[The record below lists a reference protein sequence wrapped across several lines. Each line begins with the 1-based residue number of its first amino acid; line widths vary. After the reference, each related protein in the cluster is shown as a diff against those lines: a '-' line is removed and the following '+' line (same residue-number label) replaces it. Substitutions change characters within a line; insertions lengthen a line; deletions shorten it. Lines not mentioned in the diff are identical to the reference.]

1 MSRAKEQRKST
12 YSVTFLPFEVRMD
25 VPSDLTLLESI
36 KLAGLPVKA
45 SCGGKGTCGNCA
57 VQILSG
63 TFKHKY
69 SSSLPASLTSQDYAL
84 ACQTRVSDNLIV
96 HLPQFQELSI
106 RAVTDSI
113 FFNMHRD
120 QISGVYEVNS
130 PMKKID
136 VQVPPPVLENN
147 YSDLKRLDREVKKQT
162 SLNRVDYEYPVL
174 RKIAA
179 ALRKKNGKVSIVFL
193 QSEKIGTVL
202 DVFPAVPSR
211 KLYGLSCDI
220 GTSTVVLHLVNLQTG
235 EIKSTTS
242 GYNQQI
248 KCGEDIISRI
258 NYAQKLGGRNELQDL
273 ILGTVNH
280 LITKAVDSVKASYE
294 DIYYAVIA
302 GNTTMIHLFLNLDP
316 RHIREEPYVPTFNR
330 VPILNSRDIGLEINP
345 EGKIFCASAV
355 GSYVGGDITSGLL
368 NTPILRQK
376 DKISLF
382 IDAGTNGE
390 LVIGNKDWLMTCA
403 CSAGPAF
410 EGGGIRCGMPASR
423 GAIDSIMIA
432 EDGNLHYTVIEDSRP
447 RGLCGSGLVDLLAEL
462 FVHGYVDRYGKFIG
476 KGFKEKFVQ
485 TENGKGFL
493 IETGANSYW
502 GKDIIITEKDI
513 THLVRTKGAVFS
525 ACSLLLK
532 NVGLKFSDIDSFYV
546 AGGFGRSLNV
556 ENAVRIGLLPD
567 LDREKFHYLGN
578 SSLFGAYLI
587 LLSEKNQEI
596 VNRLPEQMTY
606 IELNTEPSYMNE
618 YTGSLFLPHTDMKLF
633 PSVEKLFCHKNN
645 QGSSQ

>member
-1 MSRAKEQRKST
+1 MSRAKEQRKSA
-12 YSVTFLPFEVRMD
+12 YSVNFLPFEVRID
-25 VPSDLTLLESI
+25 VPPELTLLEAI
-36 KLAGLPVKA
+36 KQANLPVKA

-63 TFKHKY
+63 TIKRKY
-69 SSSLPASLTSQDYAL
+69 SASLPAHLTSQGYIL
-84 ACQTRVSDNLIV
+84 ACQTRVSDDLIV

-106 RAVTDSI
+106 KAVADSV
-113 FFNMHRD
+113 FFNTHKD
-120 QISGVYEVNS
+120 QISGVHEVNS
-130 PMKKID
+130 PMKKVDLHI
-136 VQVPPPVLENN
+136 PPPALEDN
-147 YSDLKRLDREVKKQT
+147 YSDLKRLDREVKKKT
-162 SLNRVDYEYPVL
+162 SLNRVDYEYSVL
-174 RKIAA
+174 CKLAA
-179 ALRKKNGKVSIVFL
+179 ALRKNEGKISIVFL
-193 QSEKIGTVL
+193 QSEKTGAVI
-202 DVFPAVPSR
+202 DVFPIARTR
-211 KLYGLSCDI
+211 KIYGLSCDI
-220 GTSTVVLHLVNLQTG
+220 GTSTVALHLVNLETG
-235 EIKSTTS
+235 EIRSTTS

-258 NYAQKLGGRNELQDL
+258 NYAQKPGGRDELQDL

-280 LITKAVDSVKASYE
+280 LITKAVDSVKASQE

-302 GNTTMIHLFLNLDP
+302 GNTTMIHLLLNLDP

-345 EGKIFCASAV
+345 EGKIFCAPAV

-368 NTPILRQK
+368 STPILRQK

-390 LVIGNKDWLMTCA
+390 LVIGSKDWLMTCA

-410 EGGGIRCGMPASR
+410 EGGGIRCGMPASE
-423 GAIDSIMIA
+423 GAIDSITIN
-432 EDGNLHYTVIEDSRP
+432 EDGNLHHTVIEDSRP

-462 FVHGYVDRYGKFIG
+462 FVHGYVDRHGKFIG
-476 KGFKEKFVQ
+476 KGFKEKFVK
-485 TENGKGFL
+485 TENGMGFL

-532 NVGLKFSDIDSFYV
+532 NVGLKFSDIDAFYV

-556 ENAVRIGLLPD
+556 ENAIRIGLLPD

-587 LLSEKNQEI
+587 LLSEKNQKI
-596 VNRLPEQMTY
+596 VNRLPELMTY
-606 IELNTEPSYMNE
+606 IELNTEPTYMNE
-618 YTGSLFLPHTDMKLF
+618 YTGALFLPHTDMKLF
-633 PSVEKLFCHKNN
+633 PSVEKLFRLKNN
-645 QGSSQ
+645 QKPE